1 MHKNKFTHLLC
12 YRKGGV
18 FLFKSWLIIWLL
30 YVTIYAKLHI
40 VFFKE
45 RVMRQDMTA
54 QKEYELG
61 FFHKY
66 LTIWV
71 ALGIL
76 VGVGL
81 GRVIPGAAQF
91 LSDIQVAQVNIPIA
105 ILLFAMMYPIM
116 LQIDFSEVVNAV
128 KAPRAVILTLVVN
141 WLIKPFSMFFFAWL
155 FMRVIWAPFIDFDL
169 AGEYMAGM
177 ILLGIAPCTAMVLVF
192 SYLAKGFMGLT
203 LVLVA
208 INSLT
213 MLVLYAPLGNYLLG
227 VADMPIPFWTIFLSI
242 MLYVGVSLVAGY
254 ITRKRLIATR
264 GIEWYER
271 VFLKNMGTISIVALL
286 LTLVYLFMLQ
296 GEVIIQNPLGVVMI
310 AIPLTIQIAVI
321 FGLTYLVAKLV
332 GLTYEEAAPASL
344 TGASNH
350 FEVAIA
356 TAVTI
361 FGLGSGAALSAVVGV
376 LIEVPVMLLLVTI
389 CLKTMG
395 RFPKMSA
402 YTNRMNGK

>member
-1 MHKNKFTHLLC
+1 MSEE
-12 YRKGGV
+12 KGYQ
-18 FLFKSWLIIWLL
+18 LS
-30 YVTIYAKLHI
+30 
-40 VFFKE
+40 
-45 RVMRQDMTA
+45 
-54 QKEYELG
+54 

-66 LTIWV
+66 LTLWV
-71 ALGIL
+71 ALCIL
-76 VGVGL
+76 VGIGL
-81 GRVIPGAAQF
+81 GRIIPGVATT
-91 LSDIQVAQVNIPIA
+91 LSEIQLYQVNIPIA
-105 ILLFAMMYPIM
+105 IFLFAMMYPIM

-128 KAPRAVILTLVVN
+128 KAPKAVVLTLVVN

-155 FMRVIWAPFIDFDL
+155 FFRVIWAPFLDPQL

-227 VADMPIPFWTIFLSI
+227 VAEMPIPFWTIFLSI

-254 ITRKRLIATR
+254 FTRKHLIKTR
-264 GIEWYER
+264 GIQWYET

-286 LTLVYLFMLQ
+286 LTLIYLFMLQ
-296 GEVIIQNPLGVVMI
+296 GDVIIENPLSVVMI
-310 AIPLTIQIAVI
+310 AIPLIIQVIVI
-321 FGLTYLVAKLV
+321 FTIGYLVSKLI
-332 GLTYEEAAPASL
+332 GLTYEEAAPASMI
-344 TGASNH
+344 GASNH

-356 TAVTI
+356 TAVTV
-361 FGLGSGAALSAVVGV
+361 FGLGSGAALSTVVGV

-389 CLKTMG
+389 CLKT
-395 RFPKMSA
+395 RNWFPAMKKSSMV
-402 YTNRMNGK
+402 K